1 MNDEGREVEDLE
13 LRRIQLR
20 RLMSLAARMSEKKE
34 QQPQQKQTPLD
45 VLKPHL
51 GPRGDEVL
59 QAALE
64 QYPNEAMAVVERLA
78 ELVKSG
84 HLPEKIDGG
93 DLYSLFRSLGL
104 RVKVDTKI
112 MYVKRGEAKD
122 LKEFFK

>member
-1 MNDEGREVEDLE
+1 MNDEGKDAEDLE
-13 LRRIQLR
+13 LKRIQLR
-20 RLMSLAARMSEKKE
+20 RMMSLAARMSEKKE

-64 QYPNEAMAVVERLA
+64 QYPSEAMAVVERLA

-84 HLPEKIDGG
+84 RLPEKIDGG
-93 DLYSLFRSLGL
+93 DLYSLFRGLGL

-112 MYVKRGEAKD
+112 LYVKRGEAKD

>member
-1 MNDEGREVEDLE
+1 MNEEGKEVDDLE
-13 LRRIQLR
+13 LKRIQLR
-20 RLMSLAARMSEKKE
+20 RMMSLAARMSEKKE

-45 VLKPHL
+45 ILKTHL

-64 QYPNEAMAVVERLA
+64 QYPNEAMAVVEKLA

-84 HLPEKIDGG
+84 RLQEKIDGG
-93 DLYSLFRSLGL
+93 DLYSLFRSLGI